1 MTPHIP
7 KELCTRIDWSP
18 FAIMGHTMPPETLM
32 KRTRTK
38 RTTTKKTTAPTNR
51 QSCASRTKSKQD
63 AFSPFTRSGSRDD
76 ERDRGH
82 GGQWPKSLA
91 SQYLM
96 GWSPVLTE

>member
-38 RTTTKKTTAPTNR
+38 RTTTKKTTR
-51 QSCASRTKSKQD
+51 R
-63 AFSPFTRSGSRDD
+63 
-76 ERDRGH
+76 
-82 GGQWPKSLA
+82 
-91 SQYLM
+91 
-96 GWSPVLTE
+96 SPVRLHEADSEGMEWDGVRRLQVALRPRE